1 MRWLS
6 VLVAVPA
13 ALLAACGSSSQGSP
27 SPTPLA
33 RAQLQRIYQKAADT
47 YNTTELPITQA
58 ENLYCGANSPQANL
72 TKCEM
77 ALSQDRLTTIAY
89 DSALRGL
96 AFPSATKPD
105 VSKLLSDDGQL
116 ETLLQQAS
124 TAPSLSAINALT
136 TQIFSLLKS
145 TADDAAR
152 VRSDI
157 GLPPATAAPTA
168 TPSAAGT
175 PSAAA

>member
-1 MRWLS
+1 M
-6 VLVAVPA
+6 
-13 ALLAACGSSSQGSP
+13 ACGSSSQGSP

-33 RAQLQRIYQKAADT
+33 RAELQRIYQKAANT
-47 YNTTELPITQA
+47 YNTTEAPITQA

-72 TKCEM
+72 SKCEM
-77 ALSQDRLTTIAY
+77 ALSQDRLATIAY
-89 DSALRGL
+89 DSSLRGV
-96 AFPSATKPD
+96 AFPSTAKPD
-105 VSKLLSDDGQL
+105 VTKLLSEDSQL

-136 TQIFSLLKS
+136 TQIFSLLRS

-157 GLPPATAAPTA
+157 GLPAGSAPPSA
-168 TPSAAGT
+168 TPSAA
-175 PSAAA
+175 A